1 MTLSESFLNLLGD
14 GTIGS
19 AMGLKDFIGLFVHPD
34 EVNMFL
40 GGLDDL
46 YQGRDDYCEL
56 EQRLWSHA
64 RHEFRWMNFNGGII
78 DRSEDE
84 SVVNLAG
91 IVSDVHNNRLARLA
105 LTDALSA
112 KEEAAKALVQEQRR
126 LSAVMDAANVGI
138 FDCDLTT
145 MEVEYSPNCAQ
156 ILGRPPSDLGRTVVE
171 RDNLVLPQDRGLTIR
186 AIMDHCAGHS
196 PFYESVIRMRHLDGS
211 TVYVLDRGQVAE
223 RDEAGRPSR
232 LLGVMLNVTRQKEIE
247 RDLAERKDQ
256 MELFFK
262 AANFGAW
269 DYDIPRNHL
278 EYNEIFYN
286 MLGYP
291 RGGLKTNLEAWYEL
305 IHPDDHASFRT
316 AVDMVKRGE
325 TQVIST
331 EVRLLRQDGTYVW
344 TYDVG
349 RVVARDDDGTP
360 TRMVGGNFDFTE
372 RKKME
377 ADMAALAEQ
386 ERKAL
391 LAKSLAE
398 ESARAKSEFL
408 ANMSHEI
415 RTPMNAIQGLT
426 HLVLQSE
433 LTDQQYEYL
442 QRINV
447 ATRALLRIIN
457 DILDFSKIEAGKL
470 EMEKADFN
478 IKTLIHNNISLQMP
492 ALESKGLA
500 LNLDFDPAMPLYLS
514 GDQVRLGQIINNLLS
529 NAAKFT
535 EKGAIDLSIH
545 LKEKFGGQAR
555 ILVSVKD
562 SGIGMTKE
570 QMATLFSAFTQA
582 DTSITRRY
590 GGTGLGL
597 TISKRLCEMMGGS
610 IWCESQ
616 PGEGSRF
623 SFEVVMDL
631 AAAPLDDDDNLDP
644 STINFKGLKAMVVDD
659 NATALEIIREA
670 LSRESLEVATF
681 TSGPEAL
688 DYLKNL
694 GESPDLLLIDWKMP
708 DMDGLETIRQLQ
720 KGSVL
725 KKSSVIVMVTAY
737 DRYEVLGSA
746 KELGVK
752 KVLTKPITSSHLHDL
767 LMDLF
772 GASRAKGKRRERVSD
787 RELVKGIEGAKILL
801 VEDND
806 VNQLVASRILTNA
819 GFVVTVAVDG
829 QKAVDIV
836 EKETFDLV
844 LMDVQMPVMDG
855 LTATKVI
862 RGLGHKDLPI
872 VAMTAHAMSNDKL
885 LSLEAGMN
893 DHVNKPIN
901 VAELFA
907 TMVKWIPSKSAQG
920 VPDPDP
926 EPVGAPSQNGGD
938 SNAGA
943 RPEDSKGPD
952 SCAGAEP
959 DKAGGG
965 NAEAELGAKSD
976 GANEPELVAAPD
988 KIKGLESAAKPDG
1001 DNGPEIKAAEAGAKA
1016 DEAKEPAPEAA
1027 KAKMDGSK
1035 SPVEPG
1041 SPRV

>member
-1 MTLSESFLNLLGD
+1 MEDSDTKKISQLLSIENLSKNLFLSGIGIWHLSLRSDELESSVMTLSDSFLTLLGD

-19 AMGLKDFIGLFVHPD
+19 SMGLKDFIGLFVHPD
-34 EVNMFL
+34 EVNIFL

-64 RHEFRWMNFNGGII
+64 RHEFRWMNFNGGVI
-78 DRSEDE
+78 DRASDD

-91 IVSDVHNNRLARLA
+91 IVADVHNNRLARLA
-105 LTDALSA
+105 LTEALSA
-112 KEEAAKALVQEQRR
+112 KEVAARALVQEQRR

-138 FDCDLTT
+138 FDCDLST

-156 ILGRPPSDLGRTVVE
+156 ILGRPLSDLGRTVAE
-171 RDNLVLPQDRGLTIR
+171 RDNLVLPPDRGLTLK
-186 AIMDHCAGHS
+186 AILDHCSGHS

-223 RDEAGRPSR
+223 RDEAGRPHR
-232 LLGVMLNVTRQKEIE
+232 LLGVMLNVTKQKEIE

-269 DYDIPRNHL
+269 DYDIPSDHL
-278 EYNEIFYN
+278 EYNDIFYS

-291 RGGLKTNLEAWYEL
+291 QGGLQTTLGAWFDL
-305 IHPDDHASFRT
+305 IHPDDHQAFRAAIE
-316 AVDMVKRGE
+316 AVRRGD
-325 TQVIST
+325 TQVISV
-331 EVRLLRQDGTYVW
+331 EVRLRRRDGTYVW

-349 RVVARDDDGTP
+349 RVVSRDENGKP
-360 TRMVGGNFDFTE
+360 NRMVGGNFDFTE

-377 ADMAALAEQ
+377 ADMALLAEQ
-386 ERKAL
+386 ERQAL

-433 LTDQQYEYL
+433 LSDQQYEYL

-478 IKTLIHNNISLQMP
+478 LKTLVDNNISLQNP
-492 ALESKGLA
+492 AVDAKGLA
-500 LNLDFDPAMPLYLS
+500 LRLAFDPDVPLYLC

-529 NAAKFT
+529 NAVKFT
-535 EKGAIDLSIH
+535 DSGEVELSVK
-545 LKEKFGGQAR
+545 LKEKAESQAR

-562 SGIGMTKE
+562 SGIGMSQE
-570 QMATLFSAFTQA
+570 QMRTLFSAFTQA

-610 IWCESQ
+610 IWCESE
-616 PGEGSRF
+616 PGKGSRF
-623 SFEVVMDL
+623 SFEVLMDL
-631 AAAPLDDDDNLDP
+631 AAAPLDDDGQIDLA
-644 STINFKGLKAMVVDD
+644 TINFKGLTAMVIDD
-659 NATALEIIREA
+659 NSTALEIIRDA
-670 LSRESLEVATF
+670 LLREGLEVAVF
-681 TSGPEAL
+681 SSGQEAL
-688 DYLKNL
+688 DRLKS
-694 GESPDLLLIDWKMP
+694 GGPEPDLLLVDWKMP
-708 DMDGLETIRQLQ
+708 EMDGLETIRNIQ
-720 KGSVL
+720 KDGVL
-725 KKSSVIVMVTAY
+725 KKSPVIVMVTAY

-746 KELGVK
+746 KGLGVK
-752 KVLTKPITSSHLHDL
+752 KVLTKPVTSSHLHDL
-767 LMDLF
+767 LMELF
-772 GASRAKGKRRERVSD
+772 GASRAKPKAKRRERISD
-787 RELVKGIEGAKILL
+787 KELVKGIEGSKILL

-819 GFVVTVAVDG
+819 GFIVSVAADG
-829 QKAVDIV
+829 QKAVDMV
-836 EKETFDLV
+836 EKDPYDLV

-855 LTATKVI
+855 LTATRVI

-907 TMVKWIPSKSAQG
+907 TMVKWIPK
-920 VPDPDP
+920 
-926 EPVGAPSQNGGD
+926 
-938 SNAGA
+938 
-943 RPEDSKGPD
+943 R
-952 SCAGAEP
+952 
-959 DKAGGG
+959 
-965 NAEAELGAKSD
+965 
-976 GANEPELVAAPD
+976 AAP
-988 KIKGLESAAKPDG
+988 E
-1001 DNGPEIKAAEAGAKA
+1001 GAKA
-1016 DEAKEPAPEAA
+1016 SDPKTSESEAA
-1027 KAKMDGSK
+1027 EIDAAE
-1035 SPVEPG
+1035 VG
-1041 SPRV
+1041 SPGA